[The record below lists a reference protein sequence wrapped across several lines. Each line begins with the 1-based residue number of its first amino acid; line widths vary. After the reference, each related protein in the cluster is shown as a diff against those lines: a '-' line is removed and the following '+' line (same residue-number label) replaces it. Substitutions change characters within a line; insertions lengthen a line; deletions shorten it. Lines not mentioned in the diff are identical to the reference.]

1 MNTYA
6 WATDIHLDA
15 LGTDD
20 DAIMSFG
27 KFLVKDSPHGVFLTG
42 DLSNA
47 KKLVYHLSLLEK
59 ACERPIYFVLGNHD
73 FYGSSVEHIRKTM
86 RELSN
91 MSQYL
96 KYMPTTQYMT
106 LTPST
111 ALVGHDGWY
120 DALYGDY
127 KASRFIMND
136 WIDIKE
142 FADLNSVQRDVTG
155 WSMEPSWTPRYPII
169 AKQAQ
174 AMAMEAVKHVHD
186 GIKSAVRYHKT
197 IIVLTHFP
205 PFEESHIYQGKVGDP
220 GAQPWYTSK
229 LMGDLL
235 KQAAVA
241 YPKVRFEVFCGHTH
255 GKCDLQIANNLYVHV
270 GGAEYMQP
278 ALQSLIQVP

>member
-6 WATDIHLDA
+6 WATDIHLDT
-15 LGTDD
+15 LGNDPVAITD
-20 DAIMSFG
+20 FG

-47 KKLVYHLSLLEK
+47 KNLVYHLSILEK

-73 FYGSSVEHIRKTM
+73 FYGASVETVRKTM
-86 RELSN
+86 RELTN

-96 KYMPTTQYMT
+96 KYLPTTQYVALSPT
-106 LTPST
+106 T
-111 ALVGHDGWY
+111 ALIGHDGWY
-120 DALYGDY
+120 DGLYGDY
-127 KASRFIMND
+127 KSSRFVMND

-142 FADLNSVQRDVTG
+142 FADINSVTREVMG
-155 WSMEPSWTPRYPII
+155 WTPRYPII
-169 AKQAQ
+169 VKQAQ
-174 AMAMEAVKHVHD
+174 ALAMEAVRHVHD
-186 GIKSAVRYHKT
+186 GIKAAVRYHKT

-205 PFEESHIYQGKVGDP
+205 PFEESHIHNGRVGDP

-235 KQAAVA
+235 KQASTA

-255 GKCDLQIANNLYVHV
+255 GKWDGQIAKNLFCHV
-270 GGAEYMQP
+270 GGAEYMHP
-278 ALQSLIQVP
+278 ELQTLITVP

>member
-6 WATDIHLDA
+6 WATDIHLDT
-15 LGTDD
+15 LGNDPVAITD
-20 DAIMSFG
+20 FG

-47 KKLVYHLSLLEK
+47 KNLVYHLSILEK

-73 FYGSSVEHIRKTM
+73 FYGASVETVRKTM
-86 RELSN
+86 RELTN

-96 KYMPTTQYMT
+96 KYLPTTQYVALSPT
-106 LTPST
+106 T
-111 ALVGHDGWY
+111 ALIGHDGWY
-120 DALYGDY
+120 DGLYGDY
-127 KASRFIMND
+127 KSSRFVMND

-142 FADLNSVQRDVTG
+142 FADINSVTREVMG
-155 WSMEPSWTPRYPII
+155 LTPRYPII
-169 AKQAQ
+169 VKQAQ
-174 AMAMEAVKHVHD
+174 ALAMEAVRHVHD
-186 GIKSAVRYHKT
+186 GIKAAVRYHKT

-205 PFEESHIYQGKVGDP
+205 PFEESHIHNGRVGDP

-235 KQAAVA
+235 KQASTA

-255 GKCDLQIANNLYVHV
+255 GKWDGQIAKNLFCHV
-270 GGAEYMQP
+270 GGAEYMHP
-278 ALQSLIQVP
+278 ELQTLITVP